1 MTESRQYPNIKIGGF
16 MKSLYCTSLF
26 IIIIIFYHI
35 YTLISTDKIIY
46 QFAFSQT

>member
-1 MTESRQYPNIKIGGF
+1 MTESRQYPNIKIGDF

-26 IIIIIFYHI
+26 IIIIFYHI

-46 QFAFSQT
+46 QYAFSET